1 MARNFR
7 QLSVK
12 CERIAKKVKIR
23 RPTFQ
28 VGLRLQQ
35 STVTAAEWL
44 SEHCSPFRERAGEL
58 KPQERPN
65 GLIVERD
72 LGDRAGTVNVE
83 VRYGSSSDRSVGQPL
98 STRQPLAF
106 RAAPHEPFAPERL
119 AA

>member
-28 VGLRLQQ
+28 VGLRLRQ
-35 STVTAAEWL
+35 STVTARRVAV
-44 SEHCSPFRERAGEL
+44 RALLPVSRTGRGA
-58 KPQERPN
+58 QTSARPN